1 MGTITKSSK
10 ETFNHLVQ
18 DPRWFESYEDKAT
31 AFNEGEM
38 CATGDSL
45 EEATQKAKEQGIEPD
60 YVAQVTRA
68 ARKEAMELDNRHL
81 DYAPH

>member
-1 MGTITKSSK
+1 MGTIEKPSK

-38 CATGDSL
+38 PPVSG
-45 EEATQKAKEQGIEPD
+45 
-60 YVAQVTRA
+60 
-68 ARKEAMELDNRHL
+68 
-81 DYAPH
+81 